1 MNLLPAAPSPCRPL
15 ACALLALVLE
25 VGVLTLPELFWPVA
39 PVAVLLVP
47 LLVVLLLE
55 LVLPLPLPIP
65 GVAT

>member
-1 MNLLPAAPSPCRPL
+1 M
-15 ACALLALVLE
+15 LE